1 VARLLIRSEQ
11 AEREAALRTI
21 RLALEAQ
28 PGVVFA
34 YVHGSFLADRPF
46 HDVDVAVYLRPG
58 DEEDMSWLALDLA
71 VELEKSLARMPRR
84 VATRLPVDVRVLN
97 RAPLGFCYHVLWG
110 RRLFS
115 RDDVVHGRWVEQVLW
130 RYLDLKPL
138 RQRALKEAMT
148 A

>member
-1 VARLLIRSEQ
+1 MLC
-11 AEREAALRTI
+11 TI
-21 RLALEAQ
+21 QLALEAQ

-34 YVHGSFLADRPF
+34 YVHGSFLTDRPF
-46 HDVDVAVYLRPG
+46 HDVDVAVYLRPE
-58 DEEDMSWLALDLA
+58 DEEDMSWFALDIA
-71 VELEKSLARMPRR
+71 AELERSLARMPRR
-84 VATRLPVDVRVLN
+84 VTTRLPVDVRVLN
-97 RAPLGFCYHVLWG
+97 RASLGFCYHVLGG

-115 RDDVVHGRWVEQVLW
+115 RDDVVHSRWVEQVLW